1 MSHTPQEI
9 RKMETRKK
17 LLDAGITLFSAN
29 GYYKTNSKEIAK
41 LAGVSIGSFYSYFE
55 DKKILLK
62 EILNYYIDQTM
73 SLEENQDEKS
83 LIKEMDY
90 DLFVRN
96 MILRHEFSEG
106 FFQQVTLL
114 ANTDEEIEK
123 IYSDYRSR
131 LLKQIDTML
140 IQHRDDLSESEI
152 SAISII
158 LYSATEGAIHKI
170 KFHRENVEEEVLIQ
184 QLIHLFKHYMVKIK

>member
-17 LLDAGITLFSAN
+17 LLDAGITLFSTN

-83 LIKEMDY
+83 QIKEMDY
-90 DLFVRN
+90 DLLVRN

-170 KFHRENVEEEVLIQ
+170 KFHRENVEEEILIQ
-184 QLIHLFKHYMVKIK
+184 QLIHLFKHYMIKTT

>member
-170 KFHRENVEEEVLIQ
+170 KFHRENVEEEILIQ
-184 QLIHLFKHYMVKIK
+184 QLIHLFKHYMIKTT

>member
-83 LIKEMDY
+83 QIKEMDY

-123 IYSDYRSR
+123 IYSEYRSR

-170 KFHRENVEEEVLIQ
+170 KFHRENVEEEILIQ
-184 QLIHLFKHYMVKIK
+184 QLIHLFKHYMIKTT